1 MPTHN
6 YLDKQGTQYNIT
18 AAKQRLAAL
27 TQSISDLADVASG
40 LATELD
46 GLEDDLKTVAFSG
59 SYNDLSNKPTIPD
72 ISGKVNKSGDT
83 MAGDLTFNVAATG
96 GGYKEAGIKSSTANS
111 QVSVSNNQSKMIAGN
126 ELGSYAS
133 VSARNGASV
142 KAVTIEAYSDTND
155 EYTSLEVSSDGA
167 FYNDEEIATLAEF
180 DTAYERTWY
189 IASYA
194 ELVQLVKSGRHLK
207 KLRYGDIFVIP
218 AADHSQQVEGAS
230 LEMGT
235 NTLTA
240 YRFRV
245 HGLDEEELVDQTLEH
260 SLTLKCIE
268 PVFQKYYN
276 REVLFVAQE
285 TMPAGVY
292 LITVPPD
299 CGYKTEEAVFKVGVT
314 QALDA
319 GDWVA
324 FNGPSN
330 IYFTSNGAFTLY
342 TSLGSSVTF
351 KGNFATDDDLTEN
364 AEQYTELGD
373 ADGSV
378 TGINFFAH
386 AMGGGSEYSLSDIRV
401 WANSSQSAA
410 QLEANWTSAAPYAIK
425 PKSFDDG
432 FLYLLDPDFV
442 AILKPVKKKT
452 LEFALDGT
460 VTLVESNETAFLESY
475 TEISGAYNSS
485 WAIDGNP
492 TGYIFE
498 GAKYGYYNHFG
509 ADMIDEEGTAYNQLL
524 RSTHPHYNIPL
535 VKGRNSTETVGGHYA
550 FPCVVIA

>member
-1 MPTHN
+1 MAN
-6 YLDKQGTQYNIT
+6 KNISGDVNVEFT
-18 AAKQRLAAL
+18 EAQSRQSLESGESVKTLFGKLRKWL
-27 TQSISDLADVASG
+27 T
-40 LATELD
+40 
-46 GLEDDLKTVAFSG
+46 DLKPVAFSG

-72 ISGKVNKSGDT
+72 ISTKVSKSGDT
-83 MAGDLTFNVAATG
+83 MTG
-96 GGYKEAGIKSSTANS
+96 NLKFSNDHGITSAQRNS
-111 QVSVSNNQSKMIAGN
+111 
-126 ELGSYAS
+126 EL
-133 VSARNGASV
+133 
-142 KAVTIEAYSDTND
+142 ILD
-155 EYTSLEVSSDGA
+155 EYMMYAISDINDKRTIAALVPYDDNPYVSMSVQNSNTGNRSMLKLDENTA
-167 FYNDEEIATLAEF
+167 YLNDEEIATLAEF

-207 KLRYGDIFVIP
+207 KLRYGDIIVIP

-240 YRFRV
+240 YRFHV

-432 FLYLLDPDFV
+432 FLYLLDPAFV
-442 AILKPVKKKT
+442 AVLKPVKKKT

-460 VTLVESNETAFLESY
+460 VTLVESNETAFLKLHR
-475 TEISGAYNSS
+475 
-485 WAIDGNP
+485 D
-492 TGYIFE
+492 
-498 GAKYGYYNHFG
+498 
-509 ADMIDEEGTAYNQLL
+509 L
-524 RSTHPHYNIPL
+524 
-535 VKGRNSTETVGGHYA
+535 GRV
-550 FPCVVIA
+550 

>member
-72 ISGKVNKSGDT
+72 VSGKVNKSGDT
-83 MAGDLTFNVAATG
+83 MTGDLSFNIANGTH
-96 GGYKEAGIKSSTANS
+96 GIKASNVSTGVNAAVEFTGHYAEMNAANSSTGRSAEAT
-111 QVSVSNNQSKMIAGN
+111 VRAG
-126 ELGSYAS
+126 
-133 VSARNGASV
+133 SV
-142 KAVTIEAYSDTND
+142 KLHSYNSNTNKETD
-155 EYTSLEVSSDGA
+155 FEITPDGA
-167 FYNDEEIATLAEF
+167 YYNDEEIATLAEF
-180 DTAYERTWY
+180 DTAYERTWS

-207 KLRYGDIFVIP
+207 KLRYGDIIVIP
-218 AADHSQQVEGAS
+218 AADHSQQVEGAALS
-230 LEMGT
+230 TGS
-235 NTLTA
+235 NTLTS

-245 HGLDEEELVDQTLEH
+245 HGLDEEETVDQTLEH

-268 PVFQKYYN
+268 PAFRKYYN

-285 TMPAGVY
+285 AMPAGVY
-292 LITVPPD
+292 LITIPPD

-314 QALDA
+314 QALET

-324 FNGPSN
+324 FGGPSN
-330 IYFTSNGAFTLY
+330 IHFTTNGAFTLY
-342 TSLGSSVTF
+342 TSLGGSVTF
-351 KGNFATDDDLTEN
+351 KGNFATDDDLVEN

-386 AMGGGSEYSLSDIRV
+386 AMTGGSEYSLSDVRA
-401 WANSSQSAA
+401 WANSNQSAA
-410 QLEANWTSAAPYAIK
+410 QRETNWTSSAPYAIK
-425 PKSFDDG
+425 PTSFDDG

-442 AILKPVKKKT
+442 SILKPVKKKT

-475 TEISGAYNSS
+475 TEMSGAYNSS
-485 WAIDGNP
+485 WLIDGVP
-492 TGYIFE
+492 TGYVFE
-498 GAKYGYYNHFG
+498 GAKYGYYDHFG
-509 ADMIDEEGTAYNQLL
+509 CDMIDEEGTAYNQLL

-535 VKGRNSTETVGGHYA
+535 VKGRNSEETVGGHYA

>member
-1 MPTHN
+1 MAN
-6 YLDKQGTQYNIT
+6 KNISGDVNVEFT
-18 AAKQRLAAL
+18 EAQSRQSLESGESVKTLFGKLRKWL
-27 TQSISDLADVASG
+27 T
-40 LATELD
+40 
-46 GLEDDLKTVAFSG
+46 DLKPVAFSG

-72 ISGKVNKSGDT
+72 ISTKVSKSGDT
-83 MAGDLTFNVAATG
+83 MTG
-96 GGYKEAGIKSSTANS
+96 NLKFSNDHGITSAQRNS
-111 QVSVSNNQSKMIAGN
+111 
-126 ELGSYAS
+126 EL
-133 VSARNGASV
+133 
-142 KAVTIEAYSDTND
+142 ILD
-155 EYTSLEVSSDGA
+155 EYMMYAISDINDKRTIAALVPYDDNPYVSMSVQNSNTGNRSMLKLDENTA
-167 FYNDEEIATLAEF
+167 YLNDEEIATLAEF

-207 KLRYGDIFVIP
+207 KLRYGDIIVIP

-240 YRFRV
+240 YRFHV

-432 FLYLLDPDFV
+432 FLYLLDPAFV
-442 AILKPVKKKT
+442 AVLKPVKKKT

-535 VKGRNSTETVGGHYA
+535 VKGRNSIETVGGHYA